1 MRQILRLDFGNTT
14 FQRTLQKLKPD
25 TRREAT
31 RLIAELIY
39 VDIDNAPAKLHLHA
53 LKGKTVKSALDPSK
67 NVPVYT
73 IHITSNDSYKA
84 SFTYENETAYFRVCG
99 THDEI
104 DKNP

>member
-1 MRQILRLDFGNTT
+1 MRQISKLDFGNKT

-25 TRREAT
+25 IRREAT
-31 RLIAELIY
+31 RLIAELIC
-39 VDIDNAPAKLHLHA
+39 VDIDNAPGKLHLHV
-53 LKGKTVKSALDPSK
+53 LKNKTVRSALDPSK

-84 SFTYENETAYFRVCG
+84 SFTYENETAFFRVCG
-99 THDEI
+99 THDDI